1 MGVSADG
8 KKLLATE
15 KNGVVI
21 TAQTIAT
28 IDGSYCDAAG
38 IKAQKVSYAHT
49 DAAHSLLNYVAHN
62 KLADDVLKAIVALK
76 VKTNVCEHELA
87 LTNKE
92 FNVRFLRPINVAG
105 VNKELEDAQ
114 DNKQMISLYD
124 MVTLSDW
131 RDYGFASHASYWNF
145 YNIKDIR
152 VIGNYT
158 FGTEN
163 NQATGIIK
171 PYIYTTMTKGGQNNN
186 TLDQKVKQ
194 STISNQVLFR
204 AVKDATATTGKAK
217 YGYLLYENLSSTVQE
232 FTVRV
237 PLEVTYEWGTVVT
250 YADVKI
256 KNTHSNAKRF

>member
-1 MGVSADG
+1 
-8 KKLLATE
+8 
-15 KNGVVI
+15 
-21 TAQTIAT
+21 
-28 IDGSYCDAAG
+28 
-38 IKAQKVSYAHT
+38 
-49 DAAHSLLNYVAHN
+49 
-62 KLADDVLKAIVALK
+62 
-76 VKTNVCEHELA
+76 
-87 LTNKE
+87 
-92 FNVRFLRPINVAG
+92 
-105 VNKELEDAQ
+105 
-114 DNKQMISLYD
+114 

-163 NQATGIIK
+163 NQATGIIN